1 MRRPAMWMLA
11 TGLLLGT
18 LIWWM
23 FLISPE
29 RSATATARDELEAT
43 QLREATIRS
52 QIAQLSDIIDNEISY
67 RFAIGEM
74 ETAIPVQPQA
84 DVFLDDLTY
93 LAEST
98 GVDIF
103 TINMAPP
110 TAIDLTA
117 EGQPGIE
124 AFQVTVN
131 VTAEGQYFE
140 VLGFL
145 YGLEAMDRLVR
156 VDSIGLTPGQG
167 PTEPEPPPEETDD
180 STTTTTTTIAE
191 PRLRPEPD
199 VLGVDI
205 AMRIFTR
212 TGTDLSAPVTEEP
225 PAGSTDTTSQPEAA
239 Q

>member
-1 MRRPAMWMLA
+1 MRRSTVWIIVA
-11 TGLLLGT
+11 TLLVGT
-18 LIWWM
+18 LGWWM
-23 FLISPE
+23 FLMSPE
-29 RSATATARDELEAT
+29 RSTTADARQELEAA

-52 QIAQLSDIIDNEISY
+52 QIAQLADIIDNEISY

-103 TINMAPP
+103 SIGLTPP
-110 TAIDLTA
+110 AAIDLTDL
-117 EGQPGIE
+117 GQPGVE
-124 AFQVTVN
+124 AYQVTVSL
-131 VTAEGQYFE
+131 TAQGQYFE

-156 VDSIGLTPGQG
+156 VDSISLS
-167 PTEPEPPPEETDD
+167 PEGVVGEEQPPPEETDE
-180 STTTTTTTIAE
+180 STTTTTIAE

-199 VLGVDI
+199 VLGVDLSL
-205 AMRIFTR
+205 RIFTR
-212 TGTDLSAPVTEEP
+212 TGTDLAAPVTDQQPAAEP
-225 PAGSTDTTSQPEAA
+225 DGTSNPEAA